1 MFRTVDTDPTLT
13 NSKKKNFWRL
23 LLFKNHSF
31 LLGNMDVV
39 CLNQSYK
46 TGWLNVDSIF
56 TNAEVEGEAAK
67 LSHLLGGIDNDNNN
81 NKNNNNNNNDNNN
94 NQLGRINNN
103 NNNTCLGELKTGFP
117 SET

>member
-1 MFRTVDTDPTLT
+1 MFRTVDPDPTLK
-13 NSKKKNFWRL
+13 NSKKNIFWRL

-67 LSHLLGGIDNDNNN
+67 LSHLLGGIDN
-81 NKNNNNNNNDNNN
+81 NNNNNNDNNN

-103 NNNTCLGELKTGFP
+103 NNNTCLGEPKTGFP